1 MMNIS
6 IENESGL
13 NYPEEFNQIISRIVN
28 ASVDFLKCPYECQ
41 VAVTLVNDEQ
51 IHEINLENR
60 NIDRATDVLSFPM
73 MDFDQPNDLSLVE
86 ANPQDYFDPES
97 GELLMGDIVISLEHV
112 SAQAKEYNHSER
124 REIAFLTAHSC
135 LHLAGYDHMTEE
147 ERLEMEKLQE
157 EILQKEGFTRDA

>member
-6 IENESGL
+6 IENVSGL

-135 LHLAGYDHMTEE
+135 LHLFGYDHMTDE

>member
-28 ASVDFLKCPYECQ
+28 ASVDFLECPYECQ

-135 LHLAGYDHMTEE
+135 LHLFGYDHMTEE
-147 ERLEMEKLQE
+147 EAEQMQSMQE
-157 EILQKEGFTRDA
+157 DILSGLGITRD

>member
-135 LHLAGYDHMTEE
+135 LHLFGYDHMTDE

-157 EILQKEGFTRDA
+157 EILQKEGYTRDA

>member
-73 MDFDQPNDLSLVE
+73 MDFNQPNDLSLVE

-135 LHLAGYDHMTEE
+135 LHLFGYDHMTDE

>member
-6 IENESGL
+6 IENESSL

-135 LHLAGYDHMTEE
+135 LHLFGYDHMTDE

>member
-86 ANPQDYFDPES
+86 ADPQDYFDPES

-135 LHLAGYDHMTEE
+135 LHLFGYDHMTDE

>member
-51 IHEINLENR
+51 IHEINLVNR

-135 LHLAGYDHMTEE
+135 LHLFGYDHMTDE

>member
-41 VAVTLVNDEQ
+41 VDVTLVNDEQ

-73 MDFDQPNDLSLVE
+73 MDFNQPNDLSLVE

-135 LHLAGYDHMTEE
+135 LHLFGYDHMTDE

>member
-135 LHLAGYDHMTEE
+135 LHLFSYDHMTDE

>member
-28 ASVDFLKCPYECQ
+28 ASVDFLECPYECQ

-135 LHLAGYDHMTEE
+135 LHLFGYDHMTDE

>member
-1 MMNIS
+1 MNIS

-135 LHLAGYDHMTEE
+135 LHLFGYDHMTDE

>member
-13 NYPEEFNQIISRIVN
+13 NYPEEFNQIIRRIVN

-135 LHLAGYDHMTEE
+135 LHLFGYDHMTDE

>member
-51 IHEINLENR
+51 IH
-60 NIDRATDVLSFPM
+60 D
-73 MDFDQPNDLSLVE
+73 
-86 ANPQDYFDPES
+86 
-97 GELLMGDIVISLEHV
+97 
-112 SAQAKEYNHSER
+112 
-124 REIAFLTAHSC
+124 
-135 LHLAGYDHMTEE
+135 
-147 ERLEMEKLQE
+147 
-157 EILQKEGFTRDA
+157 

>member
-135 LHLAGYDHMTEE
+135 LHLFGYDHMTDE

-157 EILQKEGFTRDA
+157 EILQKEGFTSDA

>member
-1 MMNIS
+1 M
-6 IENESGL
+6 
-13 NYPEEFNQIISRIVN
+13 N

-135 LHLAGYDHMTEE
+135 LHLFGYDHMTDE

>member
-135 LHLAGYDHMTEE
+135 LHLFGYDHMTDE

>member
-73 MDFDQPNDLSLVE
+73 MDFGQPNDLSLVE

-135 LHLAGYDHMTEE
+135 LHLFGYDHMTDE

>member
-124 REIAFLTAHSC
+124 REIAFLTTHSC
-135 LHLAGYDHMTEE
+135 LHLFGYDHMTDE